1 MDNKTE
7 LRIETVVYVTRNS
20 GDDSEVLL
28 IYRDKSPN
36 PGIWVPLGETVKFEE
51 SPYENAIRATKE
63 AGLNPKRVTFRGVV
77 TEVSPRIQ
85 WHLFLYVVEGF
96 DGEALEKIPAG
107 QLKWVKINE
116 IQNLK
121 MPAADGVMGPE
132 ILIKENPFFE
142 AKMYFTEDMKLL
154 KTEVSGSK

>member
-1 MDNKTE
+1 MDTKTE

-36 PGIWVPLGETVKFEE
+36 PGIWVPLGETVKFDE
-51 SPYENAIRATKE
+51 SPYENAVKAAQE
-63 AGLNPKRVTFRGVV
+63 SGLTAKKIEFRGLV
-77 TEVSPRIQ
+77 TEVSPKIQ
-85 WHLFLYVVEGF
+85 WHLFLYEVKEYE
-96 DGEALEKIPAG
+96 GEALEKIPAG
-107 QLKWVKINE
+107 QLKWVKIND

-132 ILIKENPFFE
+132 ILVKKNPFFE

-154 KTEVSGSK
+154 KTETHD